1 MELQP
6 NNINWDM
13 IRAITGIMSFV
24 MTVIGAAIVL
34 VTRWIFVTKKEF
46 QTFSK
51 ENSKEISSKLYDKK
65 GITIFMPREECEK
78 CMTEVKKLTSSI
90 VPREEWEKSK
100 AYRERRIDENQ
111 RVVCGKIDK
120 ITESIKD
127 MNKAHEKTNKSLNNM
142 IGSFNTYLELEKNKH
157 NDFQS

>member
-1 MELQP
+1 ME
-6 NNINWDM
+6 NGINWDM
-13 IRAITGIMSFV
+13 VRAITGILSFA
-24 MTVIGAAIVL
+24 MAVIGAVIVL

-51 ENSKEISSKLYDKK
+51 ETTKEINSKLYDK

-78 CMTEVKKLTSSI
+78 CMIEIKKLTSSI

-111 RVVCGKIDK
+111 RIVCGKIDK
-120 ITESIKD
+120 ITESVRD
-127 MNKAHEKTNKSLNNM
+127 MSKAHEKTNKSLNIM
-142 IGSFNTYLELEKNKH
+142 IGSFKTYLKLEGQ
-157 NDFQS
+157 NDI

>member
-13 IRAITGIMSFV
+13 VQAIIGIMSFV
-24 MTVIGAAIVL
+24 MAVIGAAIVL
-34 VTRWIFVTKKEF
+34 VTRWIFITKKEF

-51 ENSKEISSKLYDKK
+51 ENSKEISSKLYDK

-78 CMTEVKKLTSSI
+78 CMTEVKKVTSSI

-111 RVVCGKIDK
+111 RVVCGKIDE
-120 ITESIKD
+120 ITASIKD

-142 IGSFNTYLELEKNKH
+142 MGSFKTYLELKGH
-157 NDFQS
+157 NDIQG